1 MTSHAQQPLLSV
13 QRTGSSDA
21 ELGGQPQP
29 QVTSATTDR
38 DEAPVLLSP
47 AVESDPRCFPRESA
61 PVLPDSRTSP
71 VVNSQSAE
79 PPERTALQHRRI
91 EPAGAPTDQRPV
103 AAEVRSGSAEPNT
116 KAQGAAVD
124 DIENPPAMRPFAS
137 VATFEAQRRLYDLYT
152 MRDIY
157 EAVILLLVF
166 VIAAADPRIS
176 LPWYVKAQVD
186 HFQHQCNCTL
196 VGTFSVTSH
205 SGLSKLPCNG
215 HNYYRQSDQNV
226 FTNFS
231 CQTATRCAVDF
242 THW

>member
-1 MTSHAQQPLLSV
+1 MLWDLQSN
-13 QRTGSSDA
+13 
-21 ELGGQPQP
+21 
-29 QVTSATTDR
+29 SASGKAARGATDR
-38 DEAPVLLSP
+38 TCRIEETLKLTNKRLG
-47 AVESDPRCFPRESA
+47 VESGAFL
-61 PVLPDSRTSP
+61 VYGTSM
-71 VVNSQSAE
+71 VA
-79 PPERTALQHRRI
+79 QH
-91 EPAGAPTDQRPV
+91 
-103 AAEVRSGSAEPNT
+103 
-116 KAQGAAVD
+116 AAVD

-186 HFQHQCNCTL
+186 HFQHECNCTL
-196 VGTFSVTSH
+196 VGTFPIPSN
-205 SGLSKLPCNG
+205 GDLSELPCNG

-231 CQTATRCAVDF
+231 CQTAARCAVDF
-242 THW
+242 TQW